1 MWGHLYYSYSH
12 SERTSHDYGIRQRTV
27 WCSNHSFS
35 RSALLFFVF
44 AFLRSPGTIPHRL
57 PNRPPINY
65 TPPLW
70 SSEALREILSRFRVR
85 GVTAIRLMP
94 KTAPR
99 RSQRVILLL
108 SHTICITIV
117 FSSTRMPMNALKPST
132 SSSMPGKCFDM
143 AKSISSYTAI

>member
-27 WCSNHSFS
+27 WCSNHKFFPICSSIFCFRFSSFTRYNS
-35 RSALLFFVF
+35 
-44 AFLRSPGTIPHRL
+44 SPP
-57 PNRPPINY
+57 PNKLY
-65 TPPLW
+65 SPLW

-99 RSQRVILLL
+99 RSQRAILLL

>member
-35 RSALLFFVF
+35 RSALLFLFSLFFVHPVQLLN
-44 AFLRSPGTIPHRL
+44 A
-57 PNRPPINY
+57 PNKLY
-65 TPPLW
+65 SPLW